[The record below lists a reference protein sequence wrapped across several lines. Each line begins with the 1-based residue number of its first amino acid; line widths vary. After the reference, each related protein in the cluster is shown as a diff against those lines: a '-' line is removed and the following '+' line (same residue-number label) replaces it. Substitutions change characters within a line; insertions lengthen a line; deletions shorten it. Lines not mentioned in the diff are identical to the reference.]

1 VPRARA
7 RRTRPAVRD
16 PSSPERAAP
25 DPSPVRGRVTPPVRP
40 DRHAGRVTPTS
51 WLLPHLLAAA
61 AVASPVDCAGC
72 GLADVVLCESC
83 RAGLVPRPVVL
94 DLPGGPRVHAGLR
107 YEGAVRD
114 VVLACKQGGRTRLVR
129 ELAPALAS
137 AVDRALEGTTA
148 RGDLLVVPVPPSA
161 AGTRR
166 RGWDP
171 VQLLAARAGLPL
183 HPALVRVGGG
193 RGAQKGRDRAARD
206 RAARGSLWARRSVRG
221 RRVLVVD
228 DVVTSGSTVA
238 EAARALRAAG
248 AEVVGAACLA
258 AVPLLADRAS
268 PSCAVE
274 DPRTDAWVNAP

>member
-1 VPRARA
+1 M
-7 RRTRPAVRD
+7 
-16 PSSPERAAP
+16 
-25 DPSPVRGRVTPPVRP
+25 
-40 DRHAGRVTPTS
+40 TPTS

-72 GLADVVLCESC
+72 GLADVVLCATC
-83 RAGLVPRPVVL
+83 RARLVPRPVLL
-94 DLPGGPRVHAGLR
+94 DLPGGPHVHAGLR

-129 ELAPALAS
+129 ELAPALAA
-137 AVDRALEGTTA
+137 AVDVALAGAAEA
-148 RGDLLVVPVPPSA
+148 GDVVVVPVPPSA

-193 RGAQKGRDRAARD
+193 RGAQKGRDRAARA
-206 RAARGSLWARRSVRG
+206 RAAEGSLWARRSVRG
-221 RRVLVVD
+221 RCVLVVD
-228 DVVTSGSTVA
+228 DVVTSGSTVT
-238 EAARALRAAG
+238 EAARALRRAG

-258 AVPLLADRAS
+258 AVPLLADRTS
-268 PSCAVE
+268 PSCADGCPGADTWV
-274 DPRTDAWVNAP
+274 DAP